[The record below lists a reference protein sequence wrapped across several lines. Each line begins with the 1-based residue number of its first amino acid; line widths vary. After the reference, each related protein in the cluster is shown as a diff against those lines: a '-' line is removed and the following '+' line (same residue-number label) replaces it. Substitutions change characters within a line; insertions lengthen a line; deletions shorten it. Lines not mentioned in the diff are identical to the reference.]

1 MYMYQRGDIVLVPF
15 PFSDLSSSKTRPA
28 IVVSI
33 PGFEE
38 TTGNFIVAMVT
49 SVRHETPYDYEIK
62 EWKTANL
69 LTPSWVR
76 MKLVSL
82 EPHLVRYK
90 PGKLTQTDLSA
101 IDRMLR
107 TVFDL
112 Q

>member
-62 EWKTANL
+62 RLHLIMKSIHKTCVDTAEKYGTPFNYVNGANIGGF
-69 LTPSWVR
+69 V
-76 MKLVSL
+76 KVA
-82 EPHLVRYK
+82 
-90 PGKLTQTDLSA
+90 DA
-101 IDRMLR
+101 MLDQGI
-107 TVFDL
+107 V
-112 Q
+112 